1 MRFFK
6 NKIFIGVISVL
17 IITVI
22 LGIISIFKNNFLSN
36 ILNTAITPLQS
47 GVTKIINPIKNHITL
62 LDEMK
67 DYRSENERLKREINK
82 LKIQNRDEESYIKE
96 NNRLKTLLDLK
107 EKEVNLTTVS
117 AEVISRDY
125 DEWYKGVT
133 INRGEAHGINVSDAV
148 MTADGILGVV
158 DSVGT
163 NWAKVITIYD
173 SNTAVGVKL
182 TRTGDVA
189 VLEGSNDLA
198 SVKKC
203 KMEYISDSASI
214 INGDILVTSGLGG
227 VYPAGL
233 MVGKIDEV
241 KIDAMGKIEY
251 AVVKPSVSFDDVYE
265 VLVITD
271 FLEVEPKPTKNEA
284 DNNNRND
291 QKLSGNNG
299 EVGEENE

>member
-6 NKIFIGVISVL
+6 NKIFIGIISVL
-17 IITVI
+17 VITVI
-22 LGIISIFKNNFLSN
+22 LGIISTFKNNFLSN
-36 ILNTAITPLQS
+36 ILNTAITPIQS
-47 GVTKIINPIKNHITL
+47 GVAKIIMPIKNHITL

-67 DYRSENERLKREINK
+67 DYRADNERLKREINQ
-82 LKIQNRDEESYIKE
+82 LKIQNRDEESYIRE

-117 AEVISRDY
+117 AQVISRDY

-133 INRGEAHGINVSDAV
+133 INRGKAHGINVSDAV

-173 SNTAVGVKL
+173 SNTAVGVRL

-271 FLEVEPKPTKNEA
+271 FLEVDPKPTKNDA
-284 DNNNRND
+284 NDRNE
-291 QKLSGNNG
+291 QELSGDNG
-299 EVGEENE
+299 EVGEE

>member
-6 NKIFIGVISVL
+6 NKIVIGVFSLLVITAVL
-17 IITVI
+17 GVV
-22 LGIISIFKNNFLSN
+22 SSFKNN
-36 ILNTAITPLQS
+36 ILTNVLNALITPFQS
-47 GVTKIINPIKNHITL
+47 GVSKVINPIKNHIAL

-67 DYRSENERLKREINK
+67 DYKAENERLNKEINE
-82 LKIQNRDEESYIKE
+82 LKIENRDAESYIKE
-96 NNRLKTLLDLK
+96 NNRLKNLLDIK
-107 EKEVNLTTVS
+107 EKEVNMTTVA

-133 INRGEAHGINVSDAV
+133 INKGKSHGINIGDAV
-148 MTADGILGVV
+148 MTAEGILGVV

-163 NWAKVITIYD
+163 NWAKIVTIYD
-173 SNTAVGVKL
+173 TNTAVGAKL
-182 TRTGDVA
+182 TRTGDVG

-203 KMEYISDSASI
+203 KMEYISDSASV

-233 MVGKIDEV
+233 MIGKIDEV

-251 AVVKPSVSFDDVYE
+251 AVVKPLVSFDDVYE
-265 VLVITD
+265 VLVITE
-271 FLEVEPKPTKNEA
+271 FQEVKPEPFKRDGKTESI
-284 DNNNRND
+284 DLTED
-291 QKLSGNNG
+291 
-299 EVGEENE
+299 GEE

>member
-6 NKIFIGVISVL
+6 NKIVIGVVGVL
-17 IITVI
+17 VITVI
-22 LGIISIFKNNFLSN
+22 LGVISTFNNNFITN
-36 ILNTAITPLQS
+36 TLNTVITPFQS
-47 GVTKIINPIKNHITL
+47 GVSKVLNPIKEHFAL

-67 DYRSENERLKREINK
+67 DYRSENERLNKEINQ
-82 LKIQNRDEESYIKE
+82 LKIQNRDTESYIKE
-96 NNRLKTLLDLK
+96 NNRLKNLLDIR
-107 EKEVNLTTVS
+107 EREVNMTTIA

-133 INRGEAHGINVSDAV
+133 INKGKSHGIKIGDAV
-148 MTADGILGVV
+148 ITAEGILGVV

-163 NWAKVITIYD
+163 NWAKVVTIYD
-173 SNTAVGVKL
+173 TNTAVGARL
-182 TRTGDVA
+182 TRTGDVG

-198 SVKKC
+198 MVKKC
-203 KMEYISDSASI
+203 KMEYISDSASV

-233 MVGKIDEV
+233 MIGKIDEV

-251 AVVKPSVSFDDVYE
+251 AVVKPLVSFDDVYE

-271 FLEVEPKPTKNEA
+271 FLEVEPKPLKETVLENEES
-284 DNNNRND
+284 DKTEN
-291 QKLSGNNG
+291 L
-299 EVGEENE
+299 EENGGE